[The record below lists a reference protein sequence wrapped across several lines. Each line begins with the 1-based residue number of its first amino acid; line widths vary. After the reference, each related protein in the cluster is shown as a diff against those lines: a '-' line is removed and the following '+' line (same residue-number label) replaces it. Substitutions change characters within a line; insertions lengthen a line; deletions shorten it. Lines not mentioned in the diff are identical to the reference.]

1 MAGCAVGCR
10 DEATSVPVSS
20 GIAEAGLLRRIHFL
34 AETADF
40 LAELSSHAKEL
51 LQRDAVERATG
62 QFVFDIFLRPEQAG
76 QFLFTGGGQF
86 FLGGFLQHGP
96 ERFNFGGL
104 LAVPFDEGALG
115 DAEFAGGVVE
125 APALCSE
132 FDEFVYFFRCV
143 HTFMEYFCF
152 LSSMSVRV
160 CRCAGCA
167 SSTSGPKALVSVVR
181 SAKDRDPGATA
192 CSRPY
197 PCPSFFCGSMN
208 CWPCAS
214 STPEPKARVSVAGSA
229 QLRSRYCESI
239 GVL

>member
-96 ERFNFGGL
+96 ERCNFGGL
-104 LAVPFDEGALG
+104 LVAPFDEGALG

-143 HTFMEYFCF
+143 HTFTGCLCL
-152 LSSMSVRV
+152 LSSMRDGVFAPISLSFFFLRFNELLAM
-160 CRCAGCA
+160 RFI
-167 SSTSGPKALVSVVR
+167 
-181 SAKDRDPGATA
+181 DPGTQSAGVG
-192 CSRPY
+192 SGV
-197 PCPSFFCGSMN
+197 CPIAVTELRK
-208 CWPCAS
+208 CWGAVIAARCCHS
-214 STPEPKARVSVAGSA
+214 SWRRDA
-229 QLRSRYCESI
+229 
-239 GVL
+239 